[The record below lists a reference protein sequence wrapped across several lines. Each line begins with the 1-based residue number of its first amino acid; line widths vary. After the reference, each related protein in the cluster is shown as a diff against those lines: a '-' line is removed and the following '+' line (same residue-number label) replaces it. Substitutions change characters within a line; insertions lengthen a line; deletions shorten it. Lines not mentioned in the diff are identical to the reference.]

1 MASMKTLIITLILLF
16 PLSLWGTFSLA
27 QEPDFSLDNFDFENP
42 PETTWT
48 LPKELKDISGLAMT
62 PDGRLFATEEK
73 RAIIHE
79 INFIEGTIV
88 KTFSFGRPPARK
100 DFEAIAI
107 AGKRFFLITEKGL
120 LLEGREGFNGEGKV
134 FNQHD
139 TGFGKFCEI
148 EGLATT
154 KTKVLILCL
163 KAKDKAYKGFLT
175 IFSWDIAT
183 KSADE
188 APFLKV
194 DLSAENIPPEVREIH
209 PTGLEVLPNGTL
221 LILSNRKKMLLEIT
235 RAGEILGWTLINK
248 KLHDNPEGIALTP
261 DGDLI
266 IADEGNPATIQVYQG
281 LEN

>member
-1 MASMKTLIITLILLF
+1 MASMKTTIKSLIYTFLALF
-16 PLSLWGTFSLA
+16 WVPFVAAQEAGFSL
-27 QEPDFSLDNFDFENP
+27 EDFDFEAP
-42 PETTWT
+42 PGTTWT
-48 LPKELKDISGLAMT
+48 LPKELRDISGLAMT

-107 AGKRFFLITEKGL
+107 AGKRFFLISEKGL

-154 KTKVLILCL
+154 KDKVLILCL

-175 IFSWDIAT
+175 VFSWDIAT

-221 LILSNRKKMLLEIT
+221 LVLSNSKKMLLEIT
-235 RAGEILGWTLINK
+235 QTGQILGWSLMNK
-248 KLHDNPEGIALTP
+248 KRHNNPEGLALTP
-261 DGDLI
+261 DGNLI
-266 IADEGNPATIQVYQG
+266 IADEGSPATIQVYKG
-281 LEN
+281 SEN

>member
-1 MASMKTLIITLILLF
+1 MTAMKTFIKSLILMLLVAF
-16 PLSLWGTFSLA
+16 PAPVTIA
-27 QEPDFSLDNFDFENP
+27 QEADFTLEAFNFENP
-42 PETTWT
+42 PETTWS

-88 KTFSFGRPPARK
+88 KTFSFGRPPAKK

-107 AGKRFFLITEKGL
+107 AGKRFFLISEKGL

-194 DLSAENIPPEVREIH
+194 DLSAENMPPEVREIS

-221 LILSNRKKMLLEIT
+221 LILSNSKKMLLEIT
-235 RAGEILGWTLINK
+235 QAGEILGWSLMNK
-248 KLHDNPEGIALTP
+248 KRHNNPEGIALTP
-261 DGDLI
+261 NGNLI
-266 IADEGNPATIQVYQG
+266 IADEGSPATIQVYKG
-281 LEN
+281 SEN